1 MSEQLEIVAG
11 LAQRYLSEKPTF
23 VLGSGASIALG
34 LPGMEEL
41 GDTLLSEVCPENA
54 DEASQWGSFEESF
67 SASKDLEGALNEVHL
82 APRLLDEVVLK
93 TWSLISMRDLIAYR
107 EIVASASFHPLSDAF
122 RHFLRVAD
130 PKLDVVTTNYDRLAE
145 YAANAAGAQAY
156 TGLTHGWLQQLTTAN
171 PAPSRR
177 QINVWKVHGS
187 LDWFVAEDRQIHGL
201 PMMQEIFPSLKPV
214 IVTPGVTK
222 YLQAHLEPFRT
233 VMAQADSCLASSRV
247 LLCIGY
253 GFNDEHVQPKL
264 VNRIRQDGIPLV
276 VLTHTLTDAA
286 RRMLFDDP
294 PRKFLAIEKKGDGSI
309 AYYPENI
316 AGEEFFGINIWELG
330 NFMRVLLEP

>member
-1 MSEQLEIVAG
+1 MSEELETIAG

-41 GDTLLSEVCPENA
+41 GNTLLSEVLTENSE
-54 DEASQWGSFEESF
+54 EALQWGEFEANF

-82 APRLLDEVVLK
+82 AERLLNQVVLK
-93 TWSLISMRDLIAYR
+93 TWTLISQRDLTAYR

-130 PKLDVVTTNYDRLAE
+130 PKIDVVTTNYDRLAE
-145 YAANAAGAQAY
+145 YAANASGAQAY
-156 TGLTHGWLQQLTTAN
+156 TGLTHGWLQQITTVN
-171 PAPSRR
+171 PAPARR

-187 LDWFVAEDRQIHGL
+187 LDWFVAEDQQILGL
-201 PMMQEIFPSLKPV
+201 PMMQEVFPGLKPV

-222 YLQAHLEPFRT
+222 YRQAHLEPFRT

-247 LLCIGY
+247 LFCIGY

-294 PRKFLAIEKKGDGSI
+294 PRKFLAIEKKGNGSV
-309 AYYPENI
+309 AYFPENI
-316 AGEEFFGINIWELG
+316 HGEVFPGLDIWELG
-330 NFMRVLLEP
+330 NFMKVLLEP